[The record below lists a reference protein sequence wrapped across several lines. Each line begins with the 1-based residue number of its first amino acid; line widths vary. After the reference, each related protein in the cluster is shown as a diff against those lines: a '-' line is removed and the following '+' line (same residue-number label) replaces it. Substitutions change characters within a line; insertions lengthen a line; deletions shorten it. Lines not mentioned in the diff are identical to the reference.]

1 MTLQL
6 ILGVVFVV
14 LVVLYIVRRRARL
27 RKETGD
33 RS

>member
-1 MTLQL
+1 VTLQL
-6 ILGVVFVV
+6 ILSVVFVI

-27 RKETGD
+27 KRETGD

>member
-1 MTLQL
+1 VTLQL

-27 RKETGD
+27 KKEIGD
-33 RS
+33 RN